1 MTPDF
6 RNVDMF
12 ARLQWASENL
22 EPYQSQYLIVYEDPA
37 FPEQPACEVCVAP
50 EWMACAMAGG
60 ILPAVEHQH
69 NMKLELETDTGE
81 KIVCNYLEA
90 QQIRLEKTIKGEK
103 VIDYKEYLVPE
114 PIGPM
119 TEEEAIEYI
128 LKKDVPARVWHP
140 DYKYNRQMYRIVKRH
155 EIPTDQTYRNAWRL
169 SDTEDKLITIDIDK
183 AKEVWKTKMRQVR
196 ELLFPKLDT
205 QYFIALERG
214 TQEDQKAIADRKQLL
229 RDVTKLPELEAA
241 RTIEELEKVWPDYL
255 TKEV

>member
-1 MTPDF
+1 VTPDF

-12 ARLQWASENL
+12 TRLHWASENL
-22 EPYQSQYLIVYEDPA
+22 EPYQSKYVIVYEDPA
-37 FPEQPACEVCVAP
+37 YPDHPVCEVCVAP
-50 EWMACAMAGG
+50 EWMTCALAGG

-69 NMKLELETDTGE
+69 NMKLELTTDHGE
-81 KIVCNYLEA
+81 KIVTTFLEA
-90 QQIRLEKTIKGEK
+90 QQIRLEKRITGEK
-103 VIDYKEYLVPE
+103 VIDYKEYLLPE

-140 DYKYNRQMYRIVKRH
+140 DYKYNRQMYRIVTR
-155 EIPTDQTYRNAWRL
+155 EDIPVDQTYRNAWRL
-169 SDTEDKLITIDIDK
+169 SDTEEQLISIDIDK
-183 AKEVWKTKMRQVR
+183 AKDIWKNRMRQAR

-214 TQEDQKAIADRKQLL
+214 TPEYQKAIANRKQLL
-229 RDVTKLPELEAA
+229 RDVTQLPELEAA